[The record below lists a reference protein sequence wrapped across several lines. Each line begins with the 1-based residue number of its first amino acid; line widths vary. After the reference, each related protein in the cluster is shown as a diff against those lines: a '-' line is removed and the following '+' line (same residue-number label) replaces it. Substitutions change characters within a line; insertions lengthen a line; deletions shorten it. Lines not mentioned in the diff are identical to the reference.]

1 MVVYNERWKGGKME
15 SPRLGAQADGR
26 KRMGNNNKNLFSEKE
41 SQTERAAVFG
51 GRIIS
56 AFLNL

>member
-1 MVVYNERWKGGKME
+1 ME
-15 SPRLGAQADGR
+15 SPRLGAQADDR

>member
-1 MVVYNERWKGGKME
+1 MEGRKDGE
-15 SPRLGAQADGR
+15 SPIGRTADDR
-26 KRMGNNNKNLFSEKE
+26 KRMGNNKNLFSEKE